1 MGNISDKTDQGLLQ
15 DFSQYGQEAD
25 FAELVRRHHASAF
38 AAAYRICGDRTEAQD
53 ILQQALIVL
62 ARRAGELTRVTC
74 LSAWLHR
81 VVILE
86 ARKAQR
92 KSYNRR
98 KRETMAYQIQESSTI
113 GPDALPPIFPEMDM
127 TLNAMSEKDRVV
139 ITLHYL
145 ENQTFKSIAARLG
158 GNAEAWQKRSI
169 RALQKLADQ
178 LKRRGMAV
186 SAVALG
192 AYLTSTRMEAGISPA
207 FLETITRHALEAG
220 SRNAVA
226 TAGKAAL
233 LLTMKTGIAIS
244 LTSGIIL
251 AYGWNVA
258 EHVPALFPWTD
269 SSSIA
274 SPISPNDAIG
284 IRGNRQQGFTM
295 EMVKT
300 AIAEYD
306 GAEKPEALSESRL
319 RSLMFLVPQKN
330 MEEVLQLLLE
340 TKDHARFQDVA
351 GALFGC
357 WAEYDPAAALVHA
370 GNAEDFSYQAK
381 RAVMLTW
388 LNQDAES
395 ALAVILEDKSV
406 ENRGFLAE
414 FLTYQCEGKP
424 ESAAGLVDRV
434 ALDWPEADDTLFTLV
449 ARLWSRTDGLAAG
462 AWVAT
467 CSDEAL
473 KNKLL
478 KSMAM
483 DVAKLRGF
491 DGLAIANHIENEKAR
506 LEARNTAIYWWGIT
520 TAGPS
525 LIPGQSGPVGDLSN
539 GFPPDWTHENIRTFS
554 QAAMVNYSNNL
565 GDLLKIAQTD
575 EQRIRIYEGAIKG
588 SGWSNPGAVT
598 AAAEQLPD
606 SFAETAP
613 GKETL
618 KVFIRR
624 WHEMDAHGAESWL
637 SKQTPG
643 PKSQVMR
650 EELNRE
656 GNK

>member
-1 MGNISDKTDQGLLQ
+1 MGSVSDKTDQALLE
-15 DFSQYGQEAD
+15 DFVQYGQEAA
-25 FAELVRRHHASAF
+25 FAELARRHHAWAF
-38 AAAYRICGDRTEAQD
+38 AAAYRICGDRMEAQD

-62 ARRAGELTRVTC
+62 ARRAGELTRVTS

-98 KRETMAYQIQESSTI
+98 KRETMAYQIQETSTT
-113 GPDALPPIFPEMDM
+113 GPDSLPAIFPEMDV

-139 ITLHYL
+139 VTLHYL
-145 ENQTFKSIAARLG
+145 EGQTFKSIAERLG
-158 GNAEAWQKRSI
+158 GNAEAWQKRSV

-178 LKRRGMAV
+178 LKRRGVAV
-186 SAVALG
+186 SAGALG
-192 AYLTSTRMEAGISPA
+192 AYLTSTRVEAGISPA

-220 SRNAVA
+220 ARNAVA
-226 TAGKAAL
+226 TAGKTTL

-251 AYGWNVA
+251 VYGWNIA
-258 EHVPALFPWTD
+258 EHVPALLPWVG

-274 SPISPNDAIG
+274 SSISPKDATS
-284 IRGNRQQGFTM
+284 IRGSRPQGFTM

-300 AIAEYD
+300 AITAYD
-306 GAEKPEALSESRL
+306 EAEKPDALSESRL
-319 RSLMFLVPQKN
+319 RSLMFLVPQKHL
-330 MEEVLQLLLE
+330 EEVLQLLLE
-340 TKDHARFQDVA
+340 TRDHARFQDIA

-357 WAEYDPAAALVHA
+357 WAEYDPAAALAHA
-370 GNAEDFSYQAK
+370 GKAGDFSYQAK
-381 RAVMLTW
+381 RAVMVTW

-395 ALAVILEDKSV
+395 ALAVILEDKSG

-424 ESAAGLVDRV
+424 GLAAELVDRV

-462 AWVAT
+462 EWVAT

-473 KNKLL
+473 KNKVL

-506 LEARNTAIYWWGIT
+506 LEARNTAIYWWAIT

-525 LIPGQSGPVGDLSN
+525 LVHGQSGPASDLSN
-539 GFPPDWTHENIRTFS
+539 GFPPDWTSENIRTFS

-575 EQRIRIYEGAIKG
+575 EQRILIYEGAIKG
-588 SGWSNPGAVT
+588 SGWSNPAAVT
-598 AAAEQLPD
+598 TAAEQLPD

-624 WHEMDAHGAESWL
+624 WHEMDAEGAETWL
-637 SKQTPG
+637 SQQTPG
-643 PKSQVMR
+643 PKTHVMR
-650 EELNRE
+650 TELNLE
-656 GNK
+656 GSK